1 MKVLPRTEFGNPIL
15 RNKTK
20 NVPLATIRSTEF
32 QSLIK
37 QMIYTMCR
45 TGGVGIAAPQ
55 IGKSLRVA
63 VMEMRPTKKHPH
75 DPHLGPLAI
84 INPRILERSPSSI
97 TDWEG
102 CLSFRGPFGR
112 VPRARWIQVEYMN
125 EKGEKIR
132 EKLTGFWARI
142 FQHELDH
149 LDGVVYVD
157 RMTDMKTL
165 VTQKELRKLLR
176 KKT

>member
-15 RNKTK
+15 RTRTK
-20 NVPLATIRSTEF
+20 NVPLGTIRSAEF

-37 QMIYTMCR
+37 QMIYTMRR

-55 IGKSLRVA
+55 VGRPLRVA
-63 VMEMRPTKKHPH
+63 VMEMRPIKRRPETERM
-75 DPHLGPLAI
+75 GPLTI
-84 INPRILERSPSSI
+84 INPRILERSPLSV

-112 VPRARWIQVEYMN
+112 VPRAKWIQVEYVN
-125 EKGEKIR
+125 ENGEKIR
-132 EKLTGFWARI
+132 EKLSGFWARI

-157 RMTDMKTL
+157 RMTDIKTL
-165 VTQKELRKLLR
+165 VTQKELRKLL
-176 KKT
+176 KEKA